1 MGSLIEVYL
10 DRAGNEIMAAESLKR
25 LSEQEED
32 KVSFNLPDDISFY
45 SSVISHSYYAIF
57 YAAKALLLIKEI
69 ITKSPEVHKKTF
81 EEFKKNFVDTKELD
95 ISFLKIYRKMIVR
108 ADVLLEIFK
117 DEKWKRGH
125 FTYQTIPQA
134 NKEPAE
140 DSLKNSKFFVANI
153 MKVIKESNLSKSELQ
168 ADCL

>member
-10 DRAGNEIMAAESLKR
+10 DRANNEIMVAESLKR
-25 LSEQEED
+25 LSEQEQD
-32 KVSFNLPDDISFY
+32 KMSFDLPDDISFY

-57 YAAKALLLIKEI
+57 YAAKAILLTKDIE
-69 ITKSPEVHKKTF
+69 TKSPEVHKKTF
-81 EEFKKNFVDTKELD
+81 EEFNKNFVDTKELD
-95 ISFLKIYRKMIVR
+95 VSFLKIYKKMIVR
-108 ADVLLEIFK
+108 ADTLLEIFK

-140 DSLKNSKFFVANI
+140 DSLKNSKFFVSNI
-153 MKVIKESNLSKSELQ
+153 MKVIKESDYRGEK
-168 ADCL
+168 